1 MKKIL
6 LKIMLAVSI
15 FVLSISSVA
24 MASPIEDNNDFME
37 DEYHVEGTPNV
48 SRWSYTSSYSLDMGI
63 VERKCDYGLY
73 SDRL

>member
-37 DEYHVEGTPNV
+37 DEYHVE
-48 SRWSYTSSYSLDMGI
+48 
-63 VERKCDYGLY
+63 
-73 SDRL
+73 